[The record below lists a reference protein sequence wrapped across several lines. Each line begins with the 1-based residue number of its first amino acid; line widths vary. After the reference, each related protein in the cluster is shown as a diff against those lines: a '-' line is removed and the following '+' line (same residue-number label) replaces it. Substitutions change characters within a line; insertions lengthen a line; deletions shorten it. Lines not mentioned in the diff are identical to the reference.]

1 MLKAPTL
8 NKQIK
13 KSKLLSFISLKT
25 ADTVSKNLFELT
37 NLFVLLKKIS
47 IFFRFYF
54 DSISF
59 SYYYSQLLLL
69 QFKKQYISKES
80 EINQFTFRL
89 NR

>member
-37 NLFVLLKKIS
+37 NLFVLLKKIT
-47 IFFRFYF
+47 IFFRFYV

-69 QFKKQYISKES
+69 QFKKQYISKVS